1 MFCSQLCSD
10 EFSQQQFK
18 MVKKKDSK
26 MPAFFKALSFS
37 GGLKKLRSIMAEPD
51 ETTIFDYDW
60 TEANGG
66 EKQLNLLRCLLSLQ
80 KKSVLTHQ
88 ALKMAKDCLDPTKG
102 SRNAISLIT
111 NFLHQYL
118 RIAGLNRTSLA
129 LGKVH
134 HGNAILLFG
143 SLFNHS
149 CDANVTMVEADG
161 KFISVVR
168 RSIQAGGQLFVK
180 YT

>member
-66 EKQLNLLRCLLSLQ
+66 EEQLNLLRCLLSLQ

-102 SRNAISLIT
+102 SRNAISLIKLSASVLAHRWT
-111 NFLHQYL
+111 QPNFARTWKSPSRQRHPAL
-118 RIAGLNRTSLA
+118 RLSVQSLVRCKRHD
-129 LGKVH
+129 GGSGWKVH
-134 HGNAILLFG
+134 F
-143 SLFNHS
+143 
-149 CDANVTMVEADG
+149 
-161 KFISVVR
+161 R
-168 RSIQAGGQLFVK
+168 RSQIHPSWRTTLR
-180 YT
+180 